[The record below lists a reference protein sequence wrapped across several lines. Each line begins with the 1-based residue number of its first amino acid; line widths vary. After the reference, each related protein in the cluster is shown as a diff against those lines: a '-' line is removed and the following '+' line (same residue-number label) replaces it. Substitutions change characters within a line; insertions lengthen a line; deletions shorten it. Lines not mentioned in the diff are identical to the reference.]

1 MKLKSIYIALG
12 LSLLLSGCKSEEPA
26 PQAENAAPFVSFTIA
41 LSMESNGTRA
51 DARIADGEEPNT
63 GDGGDNEWGN
73 GGTESGTKFEN
84 TVNNIIPVLYSATKQ
99 PNGKVTINSA
109 YPVGEMV
116 NAVYDRNDTDGTLT
130 ITGQLKTEIP
140 ASMLEEEGH
149 TYRLAVFVNAKK
161 GFNIK
166 QPEQNTFHRH
176 GIPSNLKIDGTEDI
190 GIPMYGVH
198 EVKFDGLANG
208 LKDGKY
214 LDSDNPYVLGETFT
228 IPVLRSMAKVI
239 VRVDEEKLAGRDVKL
254 SKVEIS
260 RHVNKGYLVPK
271 GWDTCTSVSELTLT
285 GAMNGYVGTLD
296 QDYDKNCPILPT
308 DDNTNSDTFLRFFLP
323 ETYNSNHDDISTTE
337 PIKLTVTY
345 TSDGTS
351 DEKTGVIYFA
361 NYDDDGKPTD
371 WEKNAW
377 DIIRNHIYEFVI
389 EGVEASTGE
398 LKVNVSVKPWV
409 IHHYE
414 LNEDEILV
422 K

>member
-73 GGTESGTKFEN
+73 SGTESGTKFEN

-99 PNGKVTINSA
+99 PNGIVTINSA
-109 YPVGEMV
+109 YPVGKMV

-149 TYRLAVFVNAKK
+149 TYRLAVFVNAKN
-161 GFNIK
+161 GFDIYK
-166 QPEQNTFHRH
+166 PEQNTFSRH
-176 GIPSNLKIDGTEDI
+176 GIPSNLKIDGDPENRT

-198 EVKFDGLANG
+198 EVKFDGLADG

-214 LDSDNPYVLGETFT
+214 LDSNNPYVLGETFT

-254 SKVEIS
+254 SMVEIS
-260 RHVNKGYLVPK
+260 RHLNKGHLVPK
-271 GWDTCTSVSELTLT
+271 GWDTCKSVSELTLT
-285 GAMNGYVGTLD
+285 GAMNPFISSNID
-296 QDYDKNCPILPT
+296 AYDEGCHVEPKKEDL
-308 DDNTNSDTFLRFFLP
+308 NSDTFLRFFLP
-323 ETYNSNHDDISTTE
+323 ETYNCNHDDIDTTE

-351 DEKTGVIYFA
+351 EPKTGVIYFA
-361 NYDDDGKPTD
+361 NYDDNGKPTD

-398 LKVNVSVKPWV
+398 LKVNVKVKDWDKHETV
-409 IHHYE
+409 KDKYE
-414 LNEDEILV
+414 
-422 K
+422 

>member
-51 DARIADGEEPNT
+51 DARIADGEDPNT
-63 GDGGDNEWGN
+63 GIGGDNEWGN
-73 GGTESGTKFEN
+73 GGTESGTVFEN

-109 YPVGEMV
+109 YPVGKMV

-149 TYRLAVFVNAKK
+149 TYRLAVFVNAKD
-161 GFNIK
+161 GFDIYK
-166 QPEQNTFHRH
+166 PEQNTFHRH

-198 EVKFDGLANG
+198 EVKFDGLADG

-214 LDSDNPYVLGETFT
+214 LDSKHPYELDQKFT

-254 SKVEIS
+254 KEVIID

-271 GWDTCTSVSELTLT
+271 GWDTCTSVSELTLK

-296 QDYDKNCPILPT
+296 QDYDKNCSILPT

-323 ETYNSNHDDISTTE
+323 ETYNCNHDDISTTE

-361 NYDDDGKPTD
+361 NYDDNGKPTD

-389 EGVEASTGE
+389 EGVEDNFG
-398 LKVNVSVKPWV
+398 LKVAVNVKKWDYRK
-409 IHHYE
+409 IETE
-414 LNEDEILV
+414 L
-422 K
+422 

>member
-63 GDGGDNEWGN
+63 GIGGDNEWGN
-73 GGTESGTKFEN
+73 SGTESGTKFEN

-109 YPVGEMV
+109 YPVGKMV

-149 TYRLAVFVNAKK
+149 TYRLAVFVNAKN
-161 GFNIK
+161 GFDIYK
-166 QPEQNTFHRH
+166 PEQNTFSRH
-176 GIPSNLKIDGTEDI
+176 GIPSNLKIDGDPENRT

-198 EVKFDGLANG
+198 EVKFDGLADG
-208 LKDGKY
+208 LKNGEY
-214 LDSDNPYVLGETFT
+214 LDSTNPYVLGETFT

-260 RHVNKGYLVPK
+260 RHLNKGHLVPK
-271 GWDTCTSVSELTLT
+271 GWDTCKSVSELTLT
-285 GAMNGYVGTLD
+285 GAMNPFISSD
-296 QDYDKNCPILPT
+296 IDAYDKGCYVEPKEE
-308 DDNTNSDTFLRFFLP
+308 DRNSDTYLRFFLP
-323 ETYNSNHDDISTTE
+323 ETYNCNHDDISTTE

-361 NYDDDGKPTD
+361 NYDDNGKPTD
-371 WEKNAW
+371 WEDKAW

-389 EGVEASTGE
+389 EGVEDNFG
-398 LKVNVSVKPWV
+398 LKVAVNVKKWDYRK
-409 IHHYE
+409 IETE
-414 LNEDEILV
+414 L
-422 K
+422 

>member
-51 DARIADGEEPNT
+51 DARIAEGEDPNT
-63 GDGGDNEWGN
+63 GDGGGN
-73 GGTESGTKFEN
+73 KWENSGTESGTVFEN

-109 YPVGEMV
+109 YPVGIMV
-116 NAVYDRNDTDGTLT
+116 NPDYKRDDTDGTLT

-149 TYRLAVFVNAKK
+149 TYRLAVFVNAKN
-161 GFNIK
+161 GFDIYK
-166 QPEQNTFHRH
+166 PEQNTFHRH
-176 GIPSNLKIDGTEDI
+176 GIPSNLKIDGDPENRT

-208 LKDGKY
+208 LKNGEY
-214 LDSDNPYVLGETFT
+214 LDSTNPYVLGETFT

-239 VRVDEEKLAGRDVKL
+239 VRVDKDKLAGRDVKL

-260 RHVNKGYLVPK
+260 RHIRFGHLVPK

-285 GAMNGYVGTLD
+285 GAMNPFISSKIE
-296 QDYDKNCPILPT
+296 DYDKGCYVEPKEEDL
-308 DDNTNSDTFLRFFLP
+308 NSDTFLRIFLP

-361 NYDDDGKPTD
+361 NYDDNGKPTD

-389 EGVEASTGE
+389 EGVEDNFG
-398 LKVNVSVKPWV
+398 LKVAVNVKKWDYRK
-409 IHHYE
+409 IETE
-414 LNEDEILV
+414 L
-422 K
+422 